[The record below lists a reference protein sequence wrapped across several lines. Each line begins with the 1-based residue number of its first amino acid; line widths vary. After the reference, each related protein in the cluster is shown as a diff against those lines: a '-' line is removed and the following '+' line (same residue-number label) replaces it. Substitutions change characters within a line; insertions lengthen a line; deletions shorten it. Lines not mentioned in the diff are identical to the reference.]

1 METECFGESATS
13 ESLEGKA
20 FLQAY
25 KSILNSKATED
36 SLVSILCSYI
46 YTYPVP
52 RGEVLQTSSS
62 KVVKMMQCDI
72 IPKTAVQLCQMGA
85 WSWKIQFQTP
95 MEPIP
100 EDWSSFSPVRF
111 FHGGYGFLSLMTVSW
126 SQSWAVLQ
134 STNSMQWDELTLCS
148 GTQRAL
154 GSTSNNDRTIYNL
167 HVCSHQS
174 CQNTQERAIR
184 G

>member
-1 METECFGESATS
+1 MNAGMETECFGESATS

-52 RGEVLQTSSS
+52 RGKVLQTSSS

-111 FHGGYGFLSLMTVSW
+111 FHGGYGFLCHHTHKI
-126 SQSWAVLQ
+126 
-134 STNSMQWDELTLCS
+134 S
-148 GTQRAL
+148 GT
-154 GSTSNNDRTIYNL
+154 YNL
-167 HVCSHQS
+167 Q
-174 CQNTQERAIR
+174 IIIIFMI
-184 G
+184 